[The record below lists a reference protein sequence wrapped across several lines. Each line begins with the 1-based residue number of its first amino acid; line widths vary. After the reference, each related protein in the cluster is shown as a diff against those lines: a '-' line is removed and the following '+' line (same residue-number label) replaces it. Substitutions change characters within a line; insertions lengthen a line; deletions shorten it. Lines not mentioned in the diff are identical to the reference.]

1 MAWVG
6 ICNLAPWASWIQSW
20 FKNMLYNEFHVSW
33 INKLFHN
40 HVYKLHKDMAE
51 IRWKRI
57 LQNSQNLLKMCD
69 YHKWEQNTANWKYYR
84 TKLLI
89 ATCIAIL
96 TSISSVGS
104 LLLLSTICKKVRTDD
119 FKWIELIYRKCSKL
133 AKFSRHI

>member
-1 MAWVG
+1 MFTNYIKTWPKSDEKG
-6 ICNLAPWASWIQSW
+6 FCKTLKT
-20 FKNMLYNEFHVSW
+20 FDF
-33 INKLFHN
+33 
-40 HVYKLHKDMAE
+40 
-51 IRWKRI
+51 
-57 LQNSQNLLKMCD
+57 LKMRD

-119 FKWIELIYRKCSKL
+119 FKWIELKYSKCSKL
-133 AKFSRHI
+133 AIIF

>member
-1 MAWVG
+1 
-6 ICNLAPWASWIQSW
+6 
-20 FKNMLYNEFHVSW
+20 
-33 INKLFHN
+33 
-40 HVYKLHKDMAE
+40 
-51 IRWKRI
+51 
-57 LQNSQNLLKMCD
+57 MCD

-119 FKWIELIYRKCSKL
+119 FKWIELKYRKCSKL
-133 AKFSRHI
+133 AIIFQAYLNKIMNQHKTSLTLTAYSPPDAL